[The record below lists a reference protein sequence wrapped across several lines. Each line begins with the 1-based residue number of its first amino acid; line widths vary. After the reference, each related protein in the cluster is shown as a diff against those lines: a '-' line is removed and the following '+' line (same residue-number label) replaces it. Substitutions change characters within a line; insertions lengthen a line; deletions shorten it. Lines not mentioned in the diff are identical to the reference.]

1 MLFLVSTTKYLYFTL
16 TMEMKF
22 GKKHGIRLWVFT
34 YVNVCKYLRRKE
46 MEKFRRNSFLEK
58 HVFYDLEMYFL
69 GDYVH

>member
-1 MLFLVSTTKYLYFTL
+1 
-16 TMEMKF
+16 MKF

-58 HVFYDLEMYFL
+58 HVFYDLEMYFF